1 METHPGL
8 LAVFVTS
15 RLNLGVTEAGSRR
28 CNPVLGSSI
37 QVNWSGEPLIFGI
50 GESMS
55 GVLVRVCGGLAMD
68 SGAMVSLDI
77 GRTACNWVGMWVG
90 MLWGGVGCMGVR
102 RKLRGRA
109 WII

>member
-1 METHPGL
+1 MGTCGSP
-8 LAVFVTS
+8 AVVHVILDEHIIIAKDQNDLFIHV
-15 RLNLGVTEAGSRR
+15 GK
-28 CNPVLGSSI
+28 
-37 QVNWSGEPLIFGI
+37 PLIFGI